1 MKLKLPIAFISAIII
16 INLFIF
22 YLFIDGGLRHK
33 TLRFTA
39 EIQNMLFQHRLSVH
53 NENKNFAGMAATI
66 DQRLDYLKSL
76 SSYKNTQNK
85 SFFAGVKKSFELSE
99 SLEHKKSFNNILKKI
114 TSEFPK
120 NYSMRLL
127 LSQSF
132 GNDQIL
138 KAYEEIDNAIL
149 LIGSSPDAYR
159 LGINLALKT
168 KNKNKLEKYCTEYQI
183 NQFGGKSFNELD
195 PLQVQELGLR
205 RLGLNIFS
213 ENENIYVEN
222 TGVSIGEDVDYE
234 FSLPKTII
242 VDNNFSLL
250 LPLASGTSIEIKRL
264 KFYKS
269 GEKVRDEINENF
281 TLSARDAFFDTN
293 GRILRSENE
302 NPERIE
308 FIFAKQNK
316 SVSVDKIN
324 IVISIRRLELFS
336 KSTCTIFN

>member
-1 MKLKLPIAFISAIII
+1 MKFKLPIAFISVLII
-16 INLFIF
+16 INLCIF
-22 YLFIDGGLRHK
+22 YLFFDGGLRHK

-39 EIQNMLFQHRLSVH
+39 EIQNMLFQHKLSVH
-53 NENKNFAGMAATI
+53 NENKNFDGMILTI

-76 SSYKNTQNK
+76 TSYSNTQTK
-85 SFFAGVKKSFELSE
+85 SFFEGVKKSFELGE
-99 SLEHKKSFNNILKKI
+99 RIETKKSFNIILEKI

-138 KAYEEIDNAIL
+138 KAYEEIDNAIE

-168 KNKNKLEKYCTEYQI
+168 KNKNKLEKYCSEYQT

-213 ENENIYVEN
+213 ENEDIYVEN

-234 FSLPKTII
+234 FSLPKTLL

-269 GEKVRDEINENF
+269 GKKVRDETNENF

-316 SVSVDKIN
+316 AVSVDKIN
-324 IVISIRRLELFS
+324 IVISMSRLELFS

>member
-1 MKLKLPIAFISAIII
+1 M
-16 INLFIF
+16 
-22 YLFIDGGLRHK
+22 FIDGGLRHK
-33 TLRFTA
+33 ALRFTA
-39 EIQNMLFQHRLSVH
+39 EIQNMLFQHKLSVH
-53 NENKNFAGMAATI
+53 NENKSWDGMFLTI
-66 DQRLDYLKSL
+66 DQRFDYLKSL
-76 SSYKNTQNK
+76 TSYSNTQTK
-85 SFFAGVKKSFELSE
+85 SFFEGVKKSFELAE
-99 SLEHKKSFNNILKKI
+99 RIETKKSFNKILEKI

-127 LSQSF
+127 LSQSY

-138 KAYEEIDNAIL
+138 KAYEQIDTAIE

-168 KNKNKLEKYCTEYQI
+168 KNKNKLEKYCSEYQT
-183 NQFGGKSFNELD
+183 NQFGGKSFSELD

-213 ENENIYVEN
+213 ENEDIYLEN

-234 FSLPKTII
+234 FSLPKTLL

-250 LPLASGTSIEIKRL
+250 LPLASGTSIEIKRI

-269 GEKVRDEINENF
+269 GKKVRDESNENF

-324 IVISIRRLELFS
+324 IVISMSRLELFS

>member
-1 MKLKLPIAFISAIII
+1 MKFKLPIAFISVLII
-16 INLFIF
+16 INVFIF
-22 YLFIDGGLRHK
+22 YLFIDGQLRHK

-39 EIQNMLFQHRLSVH
+39 EIQNMLFQHELSVH
-53 NENKNFAGMAATI
+53 NENKNFAGMILTI
-66 DQRLDYLKSL
+66 DERLDYLKSL
-76 SSYKNTQNK
+76 TTYSNTQAK
-85 SFFAGVKKSFELSE
+85 SFFEGVKKSFELSE
-99 SLEHKKSFNNILKKI
+99 RIETKKSFNNILEKI

-127 LSQSF
+127 LAQSY

-138 KAYEEIDNAIL
+138 KAYEEIDNAIE
-149 LIGSSPDAYR
+149 LIGASPDAYR

-168 KNKNKLEKYCTEYQI
+168 KNKNKLEKYCSEYQI
-183 NQFGGKSFNELD
+183 NQFGGKSYNELD

-213 ENENIYVEN
+213 ENEYIYVEN
-222 TGVSIGEDVDYE
+222 KGVSIGEDVDYE
-234 FSLPKTII
+234 FILPKTFL
-242 VDNNFSLL
+242 VNDNFTLF
-250 LPLASGTSIEIKRL
+250 LPLAPGTSIEIKSI

-269 GEKVRDEINENF
+269 GKQVRDENNENF
-281 TLSARDAFFDTN
+281 TLSARDAFFDTH

-302 NPERIE
+302 NPERIN
-308 FIFAKQNK
+308 FIFANQNK

-336 KSTCTIFN
+336 KSTCNIFN

>member
-1 MKLKLPIAFISAIII
+1 MKFKLPIAFISVIII

-53 NENKNFAGMAATI
+53 NENKNFAGMAVTI

-76 SSYKNTQNK
+76 SSYNNTQNK
-85 SFFAGVKKSFELSE
+85 SFFEGVKKSFELSE
-99 SLEHKKSFNNILKKI
+99 SLEHKKSFNNILEKI

-138 KAYEEIDNAIL
+138 KAYEEIDNAIE

-168 KNKNKLEKYCTEYQI
+168 KNKNKLEKYCSEYQI

-213 ENENIYVEN
+213 EKENIYVEN

-234 FSLPKTII
+234 FNLPKTLLL
-242 VDNNFSLL
+242 DNNFSLL